1 MSPTEPFKFG
11 DDVVIARS
19 DAVDIEKIL
28 FEMMWM
34 YFISGIEMDLWWYQ
48 LINGWDN
55 FTNGKRGM
63 YRNNIELYKP
73 LKPIILNIA
82 GTADLF

>member
-11 DDVVIARS
+11 IDVVIARS

-34 YFISGIEMDLWWYQ
+34 YFISGVEMDL
-48 LINGWDN
+48 
-55 FTNGKRGM
+55 
-63 YRNNIELYKP
+63 
-73 LKPIILNIA
+73 
-82 GTADLF
+82 